1 MKYSQD
7 GIHLTEQF
15 EGCRLTAYR
24 DQGGVLTIGYG
35 YTGAV
40 LPGQTCT
47 QAQAEEWLHQDI
59 VFAETEVNRLVKI
72 PLTQAEFD
80 ALVDFTFNCG
90 CGNFDH
96 STLLKLVNAG
106 DMTAAAEEFQKWDKC
121 AGQVVAGLLR
131 RRLAEAAE
139 FKTQSQGA

>member
-35 YTGAV
+35 HTGAV

-72 PLTQAEFD
+72 PLTQAEFE

-106 DMTAAAEEFQKWDKC
+106 DMAAAAEEFQKWDKC
-121 AGQVVAGLLR
+121 SGQVVAGMLR